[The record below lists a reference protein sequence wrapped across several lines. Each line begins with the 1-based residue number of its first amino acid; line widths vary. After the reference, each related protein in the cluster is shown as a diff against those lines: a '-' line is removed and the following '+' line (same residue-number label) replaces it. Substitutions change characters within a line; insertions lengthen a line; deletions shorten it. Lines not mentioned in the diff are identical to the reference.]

1 MRTLAALFAA
11 FALAL
16 GPSTVVLAQTA
27 PAASSPFAD
36 PASCPTMA
44 EVEAVLTK
52 QHETFVVIDVQS
64 LLNVAP
70 KKATHVLVST
80 FGKYAV
86 FGYETPEG
94 CLNGPTPIAERADKV
109 GV

>member
-1 MRTLAALFAA
+1 MRTLL
-11 FALAL
+11 ALAAIAFL
-16 GPSTVVLAQTA
+16 AGPTFAQTA

-36 PASCPTMA
+36 PACPTMA
-44 EVEAVLTK
+44 EVEAILTK

-80 FGKYAV
+80 FGKFAV

-94 CLNGPTPIAERADKV
+94 CLNGPTPIAELADKV